1 MRKHKEK
8 KLAFLYMIYYNRK
21 EISVRLYT
29 IIHYGRLK
37 EGEEETMSLTL
48 SKKAQ
53 AVKPSS
59 TLAITAKANEL
70 KAKGLDVVG
79 FGAGEPDFNTPD
91 NICEAAI
98 NAIHAGFTKYT
109 PASGT
114 AELKQAICRK
124 FELFNKL
131 HYEPNQ
137 IVVSNGGKHSL
148 TNVFSAIL
156 NPGDE
161 VVIPSPY
168 WLSYPEIVRLAD
180 GVPVI
185 VRCGKEQ
192 SYKITAEQ
200 LAAACTGK
208 TKAFV
213 LNTPN
218 NPTGMIYTREEL
230 EALAKVIVEKDIYCV
245 ADEMYENLIY
255 EGNEAVSIAS
265 LNEEIYKRTITCS
278 GVAKSYAMTGWRI
291 GYTGSSAEIAK
302 LMGSVQSHQ
311 TSNPNSIAQ
320 KATVEALLGPQD
332 TVIAM
337 NKEFD
342 RRRDYMY
349 ERISKME
356 LVDAIRPL
364 GAFYIFVDISRL
376 LPRFYKG
383 EEIGNV
389 GRLAE
394 ILIEDYMTA
403 VIPCADFGFDDHI
416 RLSYAI
422 SMEQIKKGLDRI
434 ERFIKDTEEG
444 K

>member
-1 MRKHKEK
+1 M
-8 KLAFLYMIYYNRK
+8 A
-21 EISVRLYT
+21 
-29 IIHYGRLK
+29 
-37 EGEEETMSLTL
+37 LTL

-91 NICEAAI
+91 NICDAAI
-98 NAIHAGFTKYT
+98 HAIHAGFTKYT
-109 PASGT
+109 PAAGT
-114 AELKQAICRK
+114 VELKQAICKK
-124 FELFNKL
+124 FESFNKL

-148 TNVFSAIL
+148 TNIFSAIL

-161 VVIPSPY
+161 VIIPAPF

-192 SYKITAEQ
+192 GYKMTAEQ
-200 LAAACTGK
+200 LAAACTEN
-208 TKAFV
+208 TKAVV

-255 EGNEAVSIAS
+255 EGYEAVSIAS

-332 TVIAM
+332 TVQEM

-342 RRRDYMY
+342 KRRIYMY
-349 ERISKME
+349 ERVAKMD
-356 LVDAIRPL
+356 LVDALKPL
-364 GAFYIFVDISRL
+364 GAFYVFIDVSKL
-376 LPRFYKG
+376 LEKSYKG
-383 EEIGNV
+383 EKIADV
-389 GRLAE
+389 SKLAK

-434 ERFIKDTEEG
+434 EQFIKDLQ
-444 K
+444 

>member
-1 MRKHKEK
+1 M
-8 KLAFLYMIYYNRK
+8 A
-21 EISVRLYT
+21 
-29 IIHYGRLK
+29 
-37 EGEEETMSLTL
+37 LTL
-48 SKKAQ
+48 SRKAQ

-79 FGAGEPDFNTPD
+79 FGAGEPDFNTPA
-91 NICEAAI
+91 NICDAAI
-98 NAIHAGFTKYT
+98 SAIHAGFTKYT
-109 PASGT
+109 PAAGT
-114 AELKQAICRK
+114 VELKQAICKK
-124 FELFNKL
+124 FETFNKL

-148 TNVFSAIL
+148 TNIFSAIL

-161 VVIPSPY
+161 VIIPAPF

-192 SYKITAEQ
+192 GYKMTAEQ
-200 LAAACTGK
+200 LAAACTEN
-208 TKAFV
+208 TKAVV

-255 EGNEAVSIAS
+255 EGYEAVSIAS

-332 TVIAM
+332 TVQEM

-342 RRRDYMY
+342 KRRIYMY
-349 ERISKME
+349 ERVAKMD
-356 LVDAIRPL
+356 LVDALKPL
-364 GAFYIFVDISRL
+364 GAFYVFIDVSKL
-376 LPRFYKG
+376 LEKSYKG
-383 EEIGNV
+383 EKIADV
-389 GRLAE
+389 SKLAK

-434 ERFIKDTEEG
+434 EQFIKDLQ
-444 K
+444 